1 MEKEERHDAA
11 ATTIVEQLLMGQ
23 DPGIRRRA
31 AEELVSQRNSYTAI
45 AALAAAL
52 KDDNKG
58 VRDAATRSLL
68 MIGTEQVARSVV
80 EYITE
85 TNIVTRN
92 SASDILIRL
101 GDISLQPLLP
111 CLYDEDRDVRKFA
124 VDIFGVIGN
133 QVPVPHLIKL
143 LEDPDDNVVVS
154 TVEALGN
161 IRTASCVT
169 ALCATYHRRDDAK
182 PAVAEALGKI
192 GGEEAADFLLKNF
205 CALVSQPLNDPLL
218 LYTIVEA
225 LALVGTKKSLTI
237 LQEHCHTFHGK
248 LHRLAL
254 YCVIS
259 ISERYEGSVKDWTFC
274 QQDLIDTLATDD
286 NPSVRASVAK
296 ALATMDGDD
305 VTIALVKAM
314 GISEEADEV
323 IMPIALNRKNIVNV
337 CVNLAGSGQIQLSKY
352 VLLLLKNIVF
362 KINYGNL
369 PKEFFEIQDTVLPS
383 LSSLLCARWI
393 QANQEERL
401 LIVELLFRLDG
412 DNAIEFLTGITEDPD
427 PWLRMEV
434 IEILGSVTVRRADK
448 FLFRFINDD
457 DEMVRQLVHSV
468 LEAKGYAGE
477 QTLGSSMGE

>member
-1 MEKEERHDAA
+1 MEQEEQHDVTV
-11 ATTIVEQLLMGQ
+11 TTTVEQLLTGQ
-23 DPGIRRRA
+23 DPGARRRA
-31 AEELVSQRNSYTAI
+31 AEELVGQRNSYTAI

-133 QVPVPHLIKL
+133 QMPVPHLIKL

-154 TVEALGN
+154 TAEALGN
-161 IRTASCVT
+161 IRLVSCVP
-169 ALCATYHRRDDAK
+169 ALCATYNRRDDAK
-182 PAVAEALGKI
+182 PAIAEALGKI
-192 GGEEAADFLLKNF
+192 GGDAAADFLLKNF
-205 CALVSQPLNDPLL
+205 CDLVSHPHDDSLL

-225 LALVGTKKSLTI
+225 LASVGTKKSLTI
-237 LQEHCHTFHGK
+237 LQEHCHTFQGK
-248 LHRLAL
+248 LRRLAL

-259 ISERYEGSVKDWTFC
+259 ISERYEGSVKEWASC
-274 QQDLIDTLATDD
+274 KRDLLETLAKDEDT
-286 NPSVRASVAK
+286 SIRLKVAK
-296 ALATMDGDD
+296 ALATLDDDD
-305 VTIALVKAM
+305 VTAALVKAM
-314 GISEEADEV
+314 GQTEEIDEV
-323 IMPIALNRKNIVNV
+323 ILPMALQRKNIVDV
-337 CVNLAGSGQIQLSKY
+337 CVHLVGSGQIQLSKY
-352 VLLLLKNIVF
+352 VLLLLKKIIF

-369 PKEFFEIQDTVLPS
+369 PKEFFEIQGAVLPA
-383 LSSLLCARWI
+383 LSSLLCARWN

-412 DNAIEFLTGITEDPD
+412 DNAIEFLTGITEEPD

-434 IEILGSVTVRRADK
+434 IEILGSVMERRADE

-468 LEAKGYAGE
+468 LEAKGYAGD
-477 QTLGSSMGE
+477 QSIVPAVGK